1 MAALGSQ
8 SIASSY
14 EQLLHVD
21 ADGGGNSTTH
31 VSIKDGDNGTTFGF
45 TIASDALMMS
55 STNRLEFGDTG
66 TYIHQSADG
75 VLDLV
80 SDTEIEIN
88 ATTVDMNGALD
99 VSGATQL
106 NSTLTV
112 GADDTGYDV
121 IFYGDTASSNM
132 TWDTSEDDL
141 VLNDS
146 RLLIDQDDNVTAL
159 YIDTEATT
167 ANAIYV
173 AGNTATTASIIMVD
187 DADALTTGNMLK
199 LYSNASNTDSRNL
212 VYIINDHA
220 SSSGAKCL
228 NIQQDADQVAALI
241 DQNGNNYALE
251 IDSEATTSSVVMI
264 QAAQNTTGHILNI
277 DDADQLTTG
286 SAIMIKSN
294 SDDNST
300 RNLVHVINE
309 HASADNTVGL
319 LIQQDGA
326 DASIELTGNGSIKF
340 PGTQGASS
348 DANSL
353 DDYEEGTW
361 TPIVSIDT
369 SAITNSGGSV
379 AASGKYT
386 KVGNL
391 VHLQMTY
398 VFGSSI
404 SFPAGTYFRI
414 SGMPFTIDQ
423 QNYSPMLHGNY
434 EDEGANVYGGLV
446 TNIASSTIYMKK
458 DDGTNWSASVP
469 ITWANGDQIG
479 LIGTHLV

>member
-21 ADGGGNSTTH
+21 ADGGGNGTTL
-31 VSIKDGDNGTTFGF
+31 VNVKDGDNGTTFALQL
-45 TIASDALMMS
+45 ASDKIQA
-55 STNRLEFGDTG
+55 
-66 TYIHQSADG
+66 
-75 VLDLV
+75 
-80 SDTEIEIN
+80 
-88 ATTVDMNGALD
+88 NG
-99 VSGATQL
+99 
-106 NSTLTV
+106 TLTV
-112 GADDTGYDV
+112 GVDGTGYDV
-121 IFYGDTASSNM
+121 IFYGDTASGNM
-132 TWDTSEDDL
+132 TWDTSGDDL
-141 VLNDS
+141 ILNDA
-146 RLLIDQDDNVTAL
+146 RLFVDQDVATVDSIVV
-159 YIDTEATT
+159 DTEATSAHGLT
-167 ANAIYV
+167 I
-173 AGNTATTASIIMVD
+173 AG
-187 DADALTTGNMLK
+187 DALTTGSAAVFSTSSTALASTLAGGLVEISSTGDTDTNVNNL
-199 LYSNASNTDSRNL
+199 LYLS
-212 VYIINDHA
+212 NDHA
-220 SSSGAKCL
+220 DSTATTCL
-228 NIQQDADQVAALI
+228 FMNQDADHESI
-241 DQNGNNYALE
+241 F

-264 QAAQNTTGHILNI
+264 QAAQNTTGHILAI

-286 SAIMIKSN
+286 SAVMIKSN